1 MMLEKLRQRIDE
13 FIKKHDHTIYK
24 VRILIKEGGKNPFGI
39 RVNGIID
46 IQKYDPNEEKGK
58 NNKLPKQE
66 TIVRLLDHMEVRYK
80 LNDLGGIIEI
90 Y

>member
-1 MMLEKLRQRIDE
+1 MLEKLRQRIKE
-13 FIKKHDHTIYK
+13 FIKKNDHTIYK
-24 VRILIKEGGKNPFGI
+24 VRILIKEGGENPFGI

-46 IQKYDPNEEKGK
+46 IQKYDPNKPKGK

-66 TIVRLLDHMEVRYK
+66 TIVRLLDHMEVKYK
-80 LNDLGGIIEI
+80 LNDLGGIIKI

>member
-1 MMLEKLRQRIDE
+1 MLEKLRQRIEE

-24 VRILIKEGGKNPFGI
+24 VRALIKGGGENPFGI
-39 RVNGIID
+39 RVNAIID

-66 TIVRLLDHMEVRYK
+66 TIVRLLDHMEVKYK
-80 LNDLGGIIEI
+80 LNDLGGIIKI